1 MKHTFVWLMALGLTL
16 PQFTTAE
23 STTMTKDEQN
33 ALATVEAMTAAFQNK
48 DIASVMAT
56 YEDHATVVFEPGAP
70 VSDHA
75 VLEQMF
81 AGMAAANPA
90 FVYAG
95 HDVIVSGDIAM
106 HIAPWEMT
114 ATTPDGQTIAQSG
127 LSVAVLRKQ
136 ADGGWKM
143 VIDNPHGGQ
152 LLQQK

>member
-1 MKHTFVWLMALGLTL
+1 
-16 PQFTTAE
+16 
-23 STTMTKDEQN
+23 
-33 ALATVEAMTAAFQNK
+33 
-48 DIASVMAT
+48 
-56 YEDHATVVFEPGAP
+56 
-70 VSDHA
+70 
-75 VLEQMF
+75 MF
-81 AGMAAANPA
+81 AGMAAANPE

-114 ATTPDGQTIAQSG
+114 ATTPDGQEIAQSG

-152 LLQQK
+152 LLKQE